1 VARLERPAVARKSIH
16 TRGGKL
22 AMKRS
27 YLLVGV
33 ALILWPLSLRA
44 EHAKIDLKLI
54 HLDPASG
61 AEGEEVVANA
71 DQEPPLGGSNK
82 RPLAKVKAGEP
93 LMLRFF
99 LTNTYPHGVKKDVT
113 VRYYVVREEKQ
124 GQKNVPDLKTGTV
137 TEGRFKMNFKPNCRV
152 GAQVHFK
159 INEPGI
165 YLLRIETLNT
175 DSDHEH
181 FAAIDVRVDKAP

>member
-1 VARLERPAVARKSIH
+1 
-16 TRGGKL
+16 
-22 AMKRS
+22 MKRS

-113 VRYYVVREEKQ
+113 VRYFVVRQKKP
-124 GQKNVPDLKTGTV
+124 GQKEVPDPQDGAV
-137 TEGRFKMNFKPNCRV
+137 TQGRFRLNLKPQARV
-152 GAQVHFK
+152 GSRVLFT
-159 INEPGI
+159 IPDPGV
-165 YLLRIETLNT
+165 YLLRVETRNT

-181 FAAIDVRVDKAP
+181 FSAIDVQASKAP